1 MDGLILII
9 QMIIEAIGN
18 CPKAKAMSD
27 AELASAVKTMDRRD
41 VVRLYFALGR
51 NGTRGQERRGCMRF
65 VTAEAQLYDADDAE
79 ALVAEARALA

>member
-1 MDGLILII
+1 MDKLILII

-51 NGTRGQERRGCMRF
+51 NGTRGQERRECMRF
-65 VTAEAQLYDADDAE
+65 VTTEAQMYDADDAE